1 MVAFRAKPYS
11 DRYLLQRYSNPRD
24 GVFMLFVVAVTG
36 ASGSIYARRLLEEL
50 KRGGHETL
58 LLISDE
64 AKHVIEQENED
75 VRKLEELATR
85 TFSEH
90 DSNSPTSSGSVKT
103 AGMIIVPCSMKTV
116 SSIAHGL
123 SGNAITRAADVTL
136 KEHRPLI
143 LVPRETPLS
152 TIQLRNLLRVAEA
165 GAIVLPAMP
174 AFYTKPK
181 SIDDMVNFIVGRI
194 LDLVNVPHNLFR
206 RWGETD

>member
-1 MVAFRAKPYS
+1 LPRI
-11 DRYLLQRYSNPRD
+11 YLDSQD
-24 GVFMLFVVAVTG
+24 GFFMLFVVAVTG

-50 KRGGHETL
+50 KRSGHETL

-64 AKHVIEQENED
+64 AKNVIKQENED
-75 VRKLEELATR
+75 VRRLEELATR

-90 DSNSPTSSGSVKT
+90 DLNSPASSGSVKT
-103 AGMIIVPCSMKTV
+103 AGMIVVPCSMKTV
-116 SSIAHGL
+116 SYIAHGL
-123 SGNAITRAADVTL
+123 SSNAITRAADVTL
-136 KEHRPLI
+136 KERRPLI

-152 TIQLRNLLRVAEA
+152 TIQLRNLLRVAQA

-181 SIDDMVNFIVGRI
+181 SVDDMVDFIVGRI
-194 LDLVNVPHNLFR
+194 LDLLNVPHNLFR

>member
-1 MVAFRAKPYS
+1 
-11 DRYLLQRYSNPRD
+11 
-24 GVFMLFVVAVTG
+24 MLFVVAVTG

-50 KRGGHETL
+50 KRSGHETL

-64 AKHVIEQENED
+64 AKNVIKQENED
-75 VRKLEELATR
+75 LQKFMTLATQ

-90 DSNSPTSSGSVKT
+90 DLDSPVSSGSVKT
-103 AGMIIVPCSMKTV
+103 AGMVVVPCSMKTAAH
-116 SSIAHGL
+116 IAHGL

-136 KEHRPLI
+136 KERRPLI

-152 TIQLRNLLRVAEA
+152 TIQLRNLLRVSGA

-181 SIDDMVNFIVGRI
+181 SVDDMVNFIVGRI
-194 LDLVNVPHNLFR
+194 LDLLNVPHNLFP
-206 RWGETD
+206 RWGQHI

>member
-1 MVAFRAKPYS
+1 
-11 DRYLLQRYSNPRD
+11 
-24 GVFMLFVVAVTG
+24 MLFVVAVTG
-36 ASGSIYARRLLEEL
+36 ASGSVYARRLLEEL
-50 KRGGHETL
+50 KRGGHDTL

-64 AKHVIEQENED
+64 AKNVMKDENED
-75 VRKLEELATR
+75 IQKFTELATR

-90 DSNSPTSSGSVKT
+90 DLDTPASSGSVKT
-103 AGMIIVPCSMKTV
+103 SGMIVVPCSMKTI

-123 SGNAITRAADVTL
+123 ASNSITRAADVTL
-136 KEHRPLI
+136 KERRPLI

-152 TIQLRNLLRVAEA
+152 IIHLRNLLRVAEA

-174 AFYTKPK
+174 AFYTKPR

-194 LDLVNVPHNLFR
+194 LDLLNVPHSLFR

>member
-1 MVAFRAKPYS
+1 LDS
-11 DRYLLQRYSNPRD
+11 QD
-24 GVFMLFVVAVTG
+24 GLFMLFVVAVTG

-50 KRGGHETL
+50 KRSGHETL

-64 AKHVIEQENED
+64 AKNLIKQENED
-75 VRKLEELATR
+75 LRRFEELATR

-90 DSNSPTSSGSVKT
+90 DLNSPASSGSVKT
-103 AGMIIVPCSMKTV
+103 AGMIVVPCSMKTV
-116 SSIAHGL
+116 SYIAHGM
-123 SGNAITRAADVTL
+123 SGNAITRAADVAL
-136 KEHRPLI
+136 KERRPLI

-152 TIQLRNLLRVAEA
+152 TIQLRNLLRVSEA

-174 AFYTKPK
+174 AFYTRPK

-194 LDLVNVPHNLFR
+194 LDLLNVPHNLFR

>member
-1 MVAFRAKPYS
+1 
-11 DRYLLQRYSNPRD
+11 
-24 GVFMLFVVAVTG
+24 MLFVVAVTG

-58 LLISDE
+58 LLVSDE
-64 AKHVIEQENED
+64 AKNVMTQENED
-75 VRKLEELATR
+75 LRRFEELATR
-85 TFSEH
+85 SFSSH
-90 DSNSPTSSGSVKT
+90 DLDSPTSSGSVKT

-143 LVPRETPLS
+143 IVPRETPLS
-152 TIQLRNLLRVAEA
+152 TIQLRNLLHVAEA

-174 AFYTKPK
+174 AFYTNPK
-181 SIDDMVNFIVGRI
+181 SIDDMVDFIVGRI
-194 LDLVNVPHNLFR
+194 LDLVNVPHHLFR
-206 RWGETD
+206 RWGETA

>member
-1 MVAFRAKPYS
+1 MDS
-11 DRYLLQRYSNPRD
+11 QD
-24 GVFMLFVVAVTG
+24 GLFMLFVVAVTG

-50 KRGGHETL
+50 KRSGHETL

-64 AKHVIEQENED
+64 AKNLIKQENED
-75 VRKLEELATR
+75 LRRFEELATR

-90 DSNSPTSSGSVKT
+90 DLNSPASSGSVKT
-103 AGMIIVPCSMKTV
+103 AGMIVVPCSMKTV
-116 SSIAHGL
+116 SYIAHGM
-123 SGNAITRAADVTL
+123 SGNAITRAADVAL
-136 KEHRPLI
+136 KERRPLI

-152 TIQLRNLLRVAEA
+152 TIQLRNLLRVSEA

-174 AFYTKPK
+174 AFYTRPK

-194 LDLVNVPHNLFR
+194 LDLLNVPHNLFR

>member
-1 MVAFRAKPYS
+1 
-11 DRYLLQRYSNPRD
+11 
-24 GVFMLFVVAVTG
+24 MLFVVAVTG

-50 KRGGHETL
+50 KRSGHETL

-64 AKHVIEQENED
+64 AKNVIKQENED
-75 VRKLEELATR
+75 VRRLEELATR

-90 DSNSPTSSGSVKT
+90 DSNSPASSGSVKT
-103 AGMIIVPCSMKTV
+103 AGMIVVPCSMKTV
-116 SSIAHGL
+116 SYIAHGL
-123 SGNAITRAADVTL
+123 SSNAITRAADVTL
-136 KEHRPLI
+136 KERRPLI

-194 LDLVNVPHNLFR
+194 LDLLNVPHNLFQ
-206 RWGETD
+206 RWGETGDPRRP

>member
-1 MVAFRAKPYS
+1 
-11 DRYLLQRYSNPRD
+11 
-24 GVFMLFVVAVTG
+24 MLFVVAVTG

-50 KRGGHETL
+50 KRGGHDTL

-64 AKHVIEQENED
+64 AKNVMKHED
-75 VRKLEELATR
+75 EDLQKFMEAATQ

-90 DSNSPTSSGSVKT
+90 DLDSPASSGSLKT
-103 AGMIIVPCSMKTV
+103 GGMVVVPCSMKTI
-116 SSIAHGL
+116 SHIAHGL

-136 KEHRPLI
+136 KERRPLI

-152 TIQLRNLLRVAEA
+152 IIHLRNLLRVAEA

-174 AFYTKPK
+174 AFYTKPR

-194 LDLVNVPHNLFR
+194 LDLLNVPHNMFP
-206 RWGETD
+206 RWGEPD

>member
-1 MVAFRAKPYS
+1 
-11 DRYLLQRYSNPRD
+11 
-24 GVFMLFVVAVTG
+24 MLFVVAVTG
-36 ASGSIYARRLLEEL
+36 ASGSVYARRLLEEL
-50 KRGGHETL
+50 KRSGHETL

-64 AKHVIEQENED
+64 AKNVMKQENED
-75 VRKLEELATR
+75 LARFEELATHV
-85 TFSEH
+85 FSER
-90 DSNSPTSSGSVKT
+90 DMDAPTSSGSAKT
-103 AGMIIVPCSMKTV
+103 AGTIIVPCSMKTV
-116 SSIAHGL
+116 SSISHGL

-152 TIQLRNLLRVAEA
+152 TIHLRNLLSVAEA

-194 LDLVNVPHNLFR
+194 LDLVGVPHHLFP
-206 RWGETD
+206 RWGEAATD

>member
-1 MVAFRAKPYS
+1 MLDS
-11 DRYLLQRYSNPRD
+11 QDDLS
-24 GVFMLFVVAVTG
+24 MLFVVAVTG

-50 KRGGHETL
+50 KRSGHETL

-64 AKHVIEQENED
+64 AKNVMKQENED
-75 VRKLEELATR
+75 LHRFEELATR

-90 DSNSPTSSGSVKT
+90 ELDSPASSGSVKT
-103 AGMIIVPCSMKTV
+103 GGMIVIPCSMKTV

-136 KEHRPLI
+136 KERRTLI

-174 AFYTKPK
+174 AFYSKPK
-181 SIDDMVNFIVGRI
+181 SIDDMVNFIVGRV
-194 LDLVNVPHNLFR
+194 LDLLSVPHNLFR
-206 RWGETD
+206 RWGEID